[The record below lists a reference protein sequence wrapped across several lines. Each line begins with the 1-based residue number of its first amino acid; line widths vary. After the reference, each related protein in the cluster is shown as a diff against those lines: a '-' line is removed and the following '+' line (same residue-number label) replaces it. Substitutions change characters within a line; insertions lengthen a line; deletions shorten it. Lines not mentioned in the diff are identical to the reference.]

1 VFVLKASWRLDML
14 PLIVG
19 IGVAVVVAILLPIV
33 FPALLG
39 IIGFGALGPI
49 AGKSTRHPTHDIIT
63 EHLP

>member
-1 VFVLKASWRLDML
+1 ML

-19 IGVAVVVAILLPIV
+19 IGVAIVVAILLPIV

-49 AGKSTRHPTHDIIT
+49 AGKSTRHPTHDVIT